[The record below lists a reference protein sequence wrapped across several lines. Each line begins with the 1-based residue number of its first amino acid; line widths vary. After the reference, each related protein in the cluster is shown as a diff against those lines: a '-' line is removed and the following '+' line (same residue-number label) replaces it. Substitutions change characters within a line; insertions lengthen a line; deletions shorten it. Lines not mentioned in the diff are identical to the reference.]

1 MSGAAAR
8 TGSLKEINN
17 NKNMDS
23 MRKRAGEFQKRTNKT
38 AAKNKNLNYID
49 HSNHRKHRNSMIIGY

>member
-23 MRKRAGEFQKRTNKT
+23 RRKRSGGFQKRTGKT
-38 AAKNKNLNYID
+38 ETKNKNLDYVD
-49 HSNHRKHRNSMIIGY
+49 RGNHRKHRNFMITGY

>member
-17 NKNMDS
+17 NKHMDS
-23 MRKRAGEFQKRTNKT
+23 IRKRSGGFQKRTSRT
-38 AAKNKNLNYID
+38 ETKNKNLDYID
-49 HSNHRKHRNSMIIGY
+49 HGNHRKHRNSIITGY

>member
-8 TGSLKEINN
+8 TGSLKELNN

-23 MRKRAGEFQKRTNKT
+23 RKKRSGGFQKRTNRAET
-38 AAKNKNLNYID
+38 KNKNLDYID
-49 HSNHRKHRNSMIIGY
+49 HSNHRKHRNFMLTGY